1 LAFATNALR
10 NGSNSLQR
18 RCEVRIVKISAL
30 FSLAIASVLL
40 AIVDDIVPDNAKIV
54 CKIGMIFV
62 WVAIALV
69 SISVLC

>member
-1 LAFATNALR
+1 MDGGCR
-10 NGSNSLQR
+10 K
-18 RCEVRIVKISAL
+18 VKIVKISAL

-54 CKIGMIFV
+54 CNIGMIFV